1 MDIYDTLSS
10 NLFSVAASMNIEY
23 TMGGLRAP
31 LNALVLLPFILF
43 RNIQRHR
50 TRGTSPRATIAV
62 IKTA

>member
-1 MDIYDTLSS
+1 MDIYAIHSLQIFFRWQCQRIS
-10 NLFSVAASMNIEY
+10 N
-23 TMGGLRAP
+23 TQWGLRAP

-50 TRGTSPRATIAV
+50 TEHLRGHHTAV